1 MAAQQTLKASLMQGC
16 RSSDVSA
23 MAIEGKK
30 TIAATAH
37 RSVFT
42 IVQAFKTGPLSRT
55 RGARAVLKM
64 EAVSVAVVALRY
76 G

>member
-1 MAAQQTLKASLMQGC
+1 
-16 RSSDVSA
+16 